1 MRFTRSLKLRVLFCV
16 YLQIMK
22 KSNNTRFVFQ
32 RKKARVDTIDF
43 DNERH
48 AKPRR
53 LPLSACIQ
61 ENIPKFLHAELK
73 R

>member
-1 MRFTRSLKLRVLFCV
+1 
-16 YLQIMK
+16 MK

-73 R
+73 KVI